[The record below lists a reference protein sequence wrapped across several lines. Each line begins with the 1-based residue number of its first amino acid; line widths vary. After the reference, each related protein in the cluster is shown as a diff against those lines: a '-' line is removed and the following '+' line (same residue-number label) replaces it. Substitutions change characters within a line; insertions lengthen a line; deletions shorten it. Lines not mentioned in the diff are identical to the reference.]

1 MNVIVNY
8 QCGGVDNIAVTL
20 MKPRQ
25 NGVHFADEIYKLI
38 ILYEM
43 YEILMRVSLKFV
55 SQGNSGSVNLCH
67 T

>member
-8 QCGGVDNIAVTL
+8 QFGDVDNIDATL
-20 MKPRQ
+20 VKLRQ
-25 NGVHFADEIYKLI
+25 NGVHFADGIYKLI

-43 YEILMRVSLKFV
+43 YEILMPVSVQFV
-55 SQGNSGSVNLCH
+55 SQGNSESVNLCH